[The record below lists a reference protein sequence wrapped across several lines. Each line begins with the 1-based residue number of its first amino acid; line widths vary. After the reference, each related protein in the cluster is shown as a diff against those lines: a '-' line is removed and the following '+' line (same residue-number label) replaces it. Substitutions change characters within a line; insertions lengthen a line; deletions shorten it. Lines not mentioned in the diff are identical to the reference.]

1 MDPQQSLKVV
11 KVISIIDII
20 YGGIAILAAI
30 MSAVS
35 SAAVAGLSPEELQAM
50 GVNVEGT
57 GISVVSVF
65 VILAVSSAIMGLLMI
80 FCGFF
85 GLKATDDNS
94 KIEPLWVLS
103 LILLIIACLNL
114 VFEII
119 NGGIANIWTNLIS
132 LGLTGFMFY
141 SANNLKLHLA
151 NTEH

>member
-35 SAAVAGLSPEELQAM
+35 SAAVAGLSPEELAAM
-50 GVNVEGT
+50 GVSVEGT

-65 VILAVSSAIMGLLMI
+65 VILAVSSGIMGALMI
-80 FCGFF
+80 CCGIF
-85 GLKATDDNS
+85 GLKVNDEPS
-94 KIEPLWVLS
+94 KIKPLWILS
-103 LILLIIACLNL
+103 LVLLIIALANM
-114 VFEII
+114 VFDVMG
-119 NGGIANIWTNLIS
+119 GGIANIWTNLIS

-141 SANNLKLHLA
+141 SANNLKTHQNKA
-151 NTEH
+151 

>member
-35 SAAVAGLSPEELQAM
+35 SAAVAGLSPEELAAM
-50 GVNVEGT
+50 GVSVEGT

-65 VILAVSSAIMGLLMI
+65 VILAVSSGIMGALMI
-80 FCGFF
+80 CCGIF
-85 GLKATDDNS
+85 GLKVADEPS
-94 KIEPLWVLS
+94 KIKPLWILS
-103 LILLIIACLNL
+103 LILLIVALANM
-114 VFEII
+114 VFDVIG
-119 NGGIANIWTNLIS
+119 GGIANIWTNLIS

-141 SANNLKLHLA
+141 SANNLRTHMNKA
-151 NTEH
+151 